1 MLQGFSVGD
10 GGTSITVPPWGWL
23 VAGGLVGG
31 GSGFTLNGQQQV
43 DPPHHN
49 CEAVDGSLDQCEV
62 ALVQMIKIAGECT
75 STSEVV

>member
-1 MLQGFSVGD
+1 MGDSISLPSV
-10 GGTSITVPPWGWL
+10 TIPPWGWL

-31 GSGFTLNGQQQV
+31 GSGFTLNGQARV
-43 DPPHHN
+43 DDPHHD

-75 STSEVV
+75 TTSEVE